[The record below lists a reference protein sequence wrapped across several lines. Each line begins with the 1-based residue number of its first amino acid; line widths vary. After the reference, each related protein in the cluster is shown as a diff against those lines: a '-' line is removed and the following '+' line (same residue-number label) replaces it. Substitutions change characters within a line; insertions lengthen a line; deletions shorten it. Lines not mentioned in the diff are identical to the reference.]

1 VRKPKAAEQ
10 RGTPK
15 RKREIC
21 DYNRGHV
28 LECGN
33 TSRLSHSAE
42 RNRIS
47 TVKSINSFVVH
58 FVLFALVTSSMV
70 AQSPAP
76 RNPDVSN
83 KALITK
89 STPSIDA
96 NVFKSQSA
104 AAAAAALRKMADDY
118 YAWRNENY
126 PVRSSDT
133 GLHTWDDR
141 LTDYSPAKIAERA
154 HHVRSLLEKVRAM
167 KTDSW
172 PKDARIDW
180 ILFRAQLEDVDFGN
194 RILKFEH
201 TNPQVYTGECTNAI
215 FSLLKK
221 EYDTPRKRAL
231 AATARLKKMPS
242 LLKQGLSN
250 LQSPVKLYAQ
260 LAIQSARSIDPLLN
274 KSLMALDVDL
284 APNEHEDL
292 IKARDAALASLH
304 SYADELE
311 KRLPQMVD
319 FSPMGEANYN
329 YYLKHVLLL
338 PLNGSE
344 VETIGRA
351 ELARYRALEALLP
364 DPKLADP
371 DPKRAAHIPP
381 DQESFLKAYES
392 REAEMISFLK
402 EHNLITLPG
411 YLGPFQI
418 RQLPDAFKPTSP
430 GGFMN
435 PPGVYDKDPTGF
447 FFIPTYNPESKN
459 FYIRAAIEDPRPI
472 LGHEGIPGHF
482 LQLSIANHLSDEIR
496 RQHEDSVFVE
506 GWALYGEEMLMR
518 TGLYPNNSPAQGQI
532 LRLSRYRAARIGV
545 DVNLHTGR
553 WSFEQAVKY
562 FMDAGGLDR
571 EAAEGEAAGAASS
584 PTQKISYITGKWQ
597 IMNLLGRYKDRQGEN
612 FRLGQFH
619 DDLVKNGSLPISV
632 IEWLLLD
639 DPAAIQQA
647 TK

>member
-1 VRKPKAAEQ
+1 VKPADFFILFLLL
-10 RGTPK
+10 PS
-15 RKREIC
+15 
-21 DYNRGHV
+21 V
-28 LECGN
+28 
-33 TSRLSHSAE
+33 SA
-42 RNRIS
+42 I
-47 TVKSINSFVVH
+47 
-58 FVLFALVTSSMV
+58 
-70 AQSPAP
+70 AQSPAG

-89 STPSIDA
+89 STPTINEDA
-96 NVFKSQSA
+96 FRNRSSD
-104 AAAAAALRKMADDY
+104 AALRKLADDY
-118 YAWRNENY
+118 YAWRNVNY
-126 PVRSSDT
+126 PVRSSDV

-141 LTDYSPAKIAERA
+141 LTDYSPAKIDERA
-154 HHVRSLLEKVRAM
+154 RKVTSLLDNVRAM
-167 KTDSW
+167 KTDGW
-172 PKDARIDW
+172 PKDARSDW
-180 ILFRAQLEDVDFGN
+180 ILFRAQLENADFEN
-194 RILKFEH
+194 RILKFEQ
-201 TNPQVYTGECTNAI
+201 TNPQVYVRECTDAI

-231 AATARLKKMPS
+231 AATARLKQMPA

-250 LQSPVKLYAQ
+250 LRKPVKLYAQ

-274 KSLMALDVDL
+274 KSLMALVVDL
-284 APNEHEDL
+284 APNEYEDL
-292 IKARDAALASLH
+292 VKARDAALAALH
-304 SYADELE
+304 GYADELE
-311 KRLPQMVD
+311 KRLPEMVD
-319 FSPMGEANYN
+319 FTPMGEANYN

-338 PLNGSE
+338 PLSAAE
-344 VETIGRA
+344 VEMVGRT

-371 DPKRAAHIPP
+371 DPKRAAQIPP
-381 DQESFLKAYES
+381 DQDSFLKAYES

-402 EHNLITLPG
+402 EHHLVTLPD
-411 YLGPFQI
+411 YLGSFEI

-447 FFIPTYNPESKN
+447 YFIPTYNSESKN

-496 RQHEDSVFVE
+496 RQHDDTVFIE

-545 DVNLHTGR
+545 DVNLHTGK

-571 EAAEGEAAGAASS
+571 EAAEGEAAGAASE
-584 PTQKISYITGKWQ
+584 PTQKISYIIGKWQ

-619 DDLVKNGSLPISV
+619 DDLIKNGSLPVSV
-632 IEWLLLD
+632 IEWILLD
-639 DPAAIQQA
+639 DPTAVQQA

>member
-1 VRKPKAAEQ
+1 M
-10 RGTPK
+10 
-15 RKREIC
+15 
-21 DYNRGHV
+21 
-28 LECGN
+28 
-33 TSRLSHSAE
+33 RLINLLAVASALLV
-42 RNRIS
+42 IALS
-47 TVKSINSFVVH
+47 VVH
-58 FVLFALVTSSMV
+58 
-70 AQSPAP
+70 AQSPAG
-76 RNPDVSN
+76 RNADVSN

-89 STPSIDA
+89 STPIINEDA
-96 NVFKSQSA
+96 FKSESA
-104 AAAAAALRKMADDY
+104 DAAAAALHKLADDY

-126 PVRSSDT
+126 PVHSSDA

-141 LTDYSPAKIAERA
+141 LTDYSPAKIAERTE
-154 HHVRSLLEKVRAM
+154 HVRSLLDKVRAM
-167 KTDSW
+167 KTDGW

-180 ILFRAQLEDVDFGN
+180 ILFRAQLENVDFEN
-194 RILKFEH
+194 RILEFEQ
-201 TNPQVYTGECTNAI
+201 TDPQVYTGECTNAI

-231 AATARLKKMPS
+231 AATARLKQMPA

-250 LQSPVKLYAQ
+250 LQNPVKLYAQ

-274 KSLMALDVDL
+274 KSLMALDVGL

-292 IKARDAALASLH
+292 VKARDAALAALH
-304 SYADELE
+304 GYADELE
-311 KRLPQMVD
+311 KRLPKMVD

-329 YYLKHVLLL
+329 YYLKHILLL
-338 PLNGSE
+338 PLNAAE
-344 VETIGRA
+344 VEMIGRA
-351 ELARYRALEALLP
+351 ELVRYRALEALLP

-381 DQESFLKAYES
+381 DQESFLKAYEG
-392 REAEMISFLK
+392 RKAEMISFLK
-402 EHNLITLPG
+402 EHSLITLPA
-411 YLGPFQI
+411 YLGPFDI
-418 RQLPDAFKPTSP
+418 RQLPEAFKPTSP

-496 RQHEDSVFVE
+496 RQHEDTVFIE

-553 WSFEQAVKY
+553 WTFEQAVKY
-562 FMDAGGLDR
+562 FMGTGGLDR

-584 PTQKISYITGKWQ
+584 PTQKISYIIGKWQ
-597 IMNLLGRYKDRQGEN
+597 IMNLLGRYKDRQGDK

-619 DDLVKNGSLPISV
+619 DDLIKNGSLPVSV
-632 IEWLLLD
+632 IEWILLD
-639 DPAAIQQA
+639 DPSALQKAM
-647 TK
+647 K

>member
-1 VRKPKAAEQ
+1 MRQASLSVFASTLLLITLTVVR
-10 RGTPK
+10 
-15 RKREIC
+15 
-21 DYNRGHV
+21 
-28 LECGN
+28 
-33 TSRLSHSAE
+33 
-42 RNRIS
+42 
-47 TVKSINSFVVH
+47 
-58 FVLFALVTSSMV
+58 
-70 AQSPAP
+70 AQSPSE
-76 RNPDVSN
+76 RKPDVSN
-83 KALITK
+83 KTLITK
-89 STPSIDA
+89 STPSISTDA
-96 NVFKSQSA
+96 FKNQSA
-104 AAAAAALRKMADDY
+104 NAAVQALHKMADDY

-126 PVRSSDT
+126 PVRSSDA

-141 LTDYSPAKIAERA
+141 LTDYSPAKITERA
-154 HHVRSLLEKVRAM
+154 EHVQSLLEKVRAM
-167 KTDSW
+167 KTDNW
-172 PKDARIDW
+172 PKNDRIDW
-180 ILFRAQLEDVDFGN
+180 ILFRAQLENVDFGD
-194 RILKFEH
+194 RILKFER
-201 TNPQVYTGECTNAI
+201 TNPQVYIRECTDAI

-221 EYDTPRKRAL
+221 EYDTPGKRAL
-231 AATARLKKMPS
+231 AATSRLKQMPA
-242 LLKQGLSN
+242 LLKQGLTN

-274 KSLMALDVDL
+274 KTLMALDVGL
-284 APNEHEDL
+284 APNEHDDL
-292 IKARDAALASLH
+292 IKARDAALSASH

-311 KRLPQMVD
+311 KRLPKMVD
-319 FSPMGEANYN
+319 FAPMGEANYN

-338 PLNGSE
+338 PLDATQ
-344 VETIGRA
+344 VEMIGRA

-392 REAEMISFLK
+392 REAEMVSFLK
-402 EHNLITLPG
+402 EHNLVSLPDH
-411 YLGPFQI
+411 LGPFQI
-418 RQLPDAFKPTSP
+418 RQLPEAFKPTSP

-435 PPGVYDKDPTGF
+435 PPGVYDKDSTGF

-496 RQHEDSVFVE
+496 RQHDDSVFIE

-553 WSFEQAVKY
+553 WTFEQAVKY

-619 DDLVKNGSLPISV
+619 DDLIKNGSLPLSV
-632 IEWLLLD
+632 IEWILLD
-639 DPAAIQQA
+639 DSTGLQQA
-647 TK
+647 VK

>member
-1 VRKPKAAEQ
+1 MRQASLSVFASTLLLITLTVVR
-10 RGTPK
+10 
-15 RKREIC
+15 
-21 DYNRGHV
+21 
-28 LECGN
+28 
-33 TSRLSHSAE
+33 
-42 RNRIS
+42 
-47 TVKSINSFVVH
+47 
-58 FVLFALVTSSMV
+58 
-70 AQSPAP
+70 AQSPSE
-76 RNPDVSN
+76 RKPDVSN
-83 KALITK
+83 KTLITK
-89 STPSIDA
+89 STPSISTDA
-96 NVFKSQSA
+96 FKNQSA
-104 AAAAAALRKMADDY
+104 NAAVQALHKMADDY

-126 PVRSSDT
+126 PVRSSDA

-141 LTDYSPAKIAERA
+141 LTDYSPAKITERA
-154 HHVRSLLEKVRAM
+154 EHVQSLLEKVRAM
-167 KTDSW
+167 KTDNW
-172 PKDARIDW
+172 PKNDRIDW
-180 ILFRAQLEDVDFGN
+180 ILFRAQLENVDFGD
-194 RILKFEH
+194 RILKFER
-201 TNPQVYTGECTNAI
+201 TNPQVYIRECTDAI

-221 EYDTPRKRAL
+221 EYDTPGKRAL
-231 AATARLKKMPS
+231 AATSRLKQMPA
-242 LLKQGLSN
+242 LLKQGLTN

-274 KSLMALDVDL
+274 KTLMALDVGL
-284 APNEHEDL
+284 APNEHDDL
-292 IKARDAALASLH
+292 IKARDAALSASH

-311 KRLPQMVD
+311 KRLPKMVD
-319 FSPMGEANYN
+319 FAPMGEANYN

-338 PLNGSE
+338 PLE
-344 VETIGRA
+344 ATQVEMIGRA

-392 REAEMISFLK
+392 REAEMVSFLK
-402 EHNLITLPG
+402 EHNLVSLPDH
-411 YLGPFQI
+411 LGPFQI
-418 RQLPDAFKPTSP
+418 RQLPEAFKPTSP

-435 PPGVYDKDPTGF
+435 PPGVYDKDSTGF

-496 RQHEDSVFVE
+496 RQHDDSVFIE

-553 WSFEQAVKY
+553 WTFEQAVKY

-619 DDLVKNGSLPISV
+619 DDLIKNGSLPLSV
-632 IEWLLLD
+632 IEWILLD
-639 DPAAIQQA
+639 DSTGLQQA
-647 TK
+647 VK